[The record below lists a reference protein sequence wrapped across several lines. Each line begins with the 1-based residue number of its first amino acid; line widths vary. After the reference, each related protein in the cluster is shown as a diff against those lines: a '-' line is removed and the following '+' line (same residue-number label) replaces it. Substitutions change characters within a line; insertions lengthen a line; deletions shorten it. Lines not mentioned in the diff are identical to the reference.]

1 MRLKK
6 LNRNQKG
13 QTLIEVV
20 IAVALLG
27 MIAVAFLGGLVTVF
41 RADIIADE
49 RSVAQSLATSQ
60 MESVK
65 SQVYNTSNTQAQ
77 YPKLPSSDIP
87 SGYNIKSL
95 DRNGNMFDDGAHIIG
110 VPWDAVNGIASSTDN
125 GIQKITLIICR
136 NTPKE
141 LLTLEGYKV
150 SRGEK

>member
-13 QTLIEVV
+13 QTLIEVL

-60 MESVK
+60 MEYVK
-65 SQVYNTSNTQAQ
+65 SLLYEYGAS
-77 YPKLPSSDIP
+77 PSYEQTDVP
-87 SGYNIKSL
+87 SPDHPGYTISVAAEPL
-95 DRNGNMFDDGAHIIG
+95 HDPDD
-110 VPWDAVNGIASSTDN
+110 

-136 NTPKE
+136 DTPKE